1 VKQPLP
7 RVLCVDDEPK
17 ILSAIARNL
26 RGSLDLSLANS
37 GAEALAALRSA
48 EAPFTVLVTD
58 MRMPEMNGVALLTQA
73 RREFPD
79 TTRILLTGYADLASI
94 VGSINEGEVWRFIN
108 KPWDA
113 KELQRVIAEGVE
125 IATTLPDVPAW
136 RMPAEARFD
145 ESILC
150 LDPRDEITPH
160 AVRDFGDTHWVGQ
173 ARNMDEALRLIQERE
188 VAILVADFD
197 ADPAAVKALLHALKV
212 AYPQILTVALT
223 SAADASLLIDL
234 INEVQVYRFLARPVN
249 PLLLKEHVIAALN
262 RYHTYKT
269 SPGLLRAQK
278 VEPERAPPPVSPG
291 FFQRLRNLAGRL
303 PFANNP

>member
-1 VKQPLP
+1 MAEARALEPSVVVELPYQPL
-7 RVLCVDDEPK
+7 
-17 ILSAIARNL
+17 I
-26 RGSLDLSLANS
+26 DLW
-37 GAEALAALRSA
+37 E
-48 EAPFTVLVTD
+48 EQ
-58 MRMPEMNGVALLTQA
+58 PELLWKVIALLT
-73 RREFPD
+73 RR
-79 TTRILLTGYADLASI
+79 L
-94 VGSINEGEVWRFIN
+94 
-108 KPWDA
+108 
-113 KELQRVIAEGVE
+113 
-125 IATTLPDVPAW
+125 
-136 RMPAEARFD
+136 
-145 ESILC
+145 
-150 LDPRDEITPH
+150 
-160 AVRDFGDTHWVGQ
+160 
-173 ARNMDEALRLIQERE
+173 RNMDEALRLIQERE